1 MKKMNFIVSC
11 LFLITAALA
20 TTASASAIE
29 PITLTEL
36 YDKADL
42 IVMAQVLNVVAKED
56 RDEVTIKPEV
66 FLKGEGEQ
74 SEYTFNLISRG
85 GLKDFD
91 PALYK
96 GDTGV
101 FFLKRKL
108 FSGQV
113 EKAWWGS
120 VAVFVKN
127 NFDPLGKRAEGKAD
141 KSMPGWRAYRVKL
154 KQAQNVSEYED
165 GFRQGFSGP
174 PVMPKGTVDFN
185 LGYSDGQLAR
195 EGMVPSW

>member
-1 MKKMNFIVSC
+1 MKKKG
-11 LFLITAALA
+11 LITAIHVLIPAVLA
-20 TTASASAIE
+20 VTAFASSIG

-42 IVMAQVLNVVAKED
+42 IVMAQVLNVAAKGD
-56 RDEVTIKPEV
+56 QDEVTIKPEV

-74 SEYTFNLISRG
+74 AEYTFTLISRG
-85 GLKDFD
+85 TLEDFD
-91 PALYK
+91 PALSK

-108 FSGQV
+108 FLGQV

-127 NFDPLGKRAEGKAD
+127 NFDPQGKKVGGEAD
-141 KSMPGWRAYRVKL
+141 KSLVGWRAYRLKL
-154 KQAQNVSEYED
+154 KQAQNTIDYDS

-195 EGMVPSW
+195 EGMVPAW